1 MKISII
7 TLTYNNTEYLEETIK
22 SVFSQEIDK
31 EYYIEYLIVDDCSLL
46 FPEKRIKNYI
56 NKYSSNNIQA
66 RIIRND
72 INVGTVRSFNKAIK
86 ESIGDIIVPLS
97 ADDIF
102 YDNMSLK
109 KIIEVFANTT
119 VNIATGC
126 SIIVTQEEGK
136 KIGELPPRNKHF
148 LFKNQNEFELLKY
161 LCLRGNIITGAATY
175 YRKKFLEEYGY
186 FDENYALLED
196 YPFYIKV
203 LGDGEHIQLIE
214 EYLVKYRQG
223 GVSTNKK
230 KLNIKLENDFNKLT
244 KELLTKE
251 YLTEFQKKLIYYKR
265 FVNKKNK
272 LSIHGFLK
280 YPCETLFYLWLK
292 IKSIIL
298 T

>member
-148 LFKNQNEFELLKY
+148 LFN
-161 LCLRGNIITGAATY
+161 
-175 YRKKFLEEYGY
+175 

-223 GVSTNKK
+223 GVSTDKK